1 MTAYGARRPRSG
13 REGSLFSKRTRI
25 AKPMSKTSFS
35 DPEPDLPLPAQP
47 SGVEHDGAQFFFW
60 PRMAER
66 RKAMGH
72 SEYDP
77 GAKERRPWTAGRKL
91 GGKRALDL
99 SAEELSA
106 CDGVSRAAPVPAIP
120 PASVCFQQRPLRRQA
135 APATVGGQRPL
146 GSSHGPTSRGS
157 LLFIERSWTA
167 DERTATTIESQEA
180 VRVFRNADPDA
191 LPDVAGFLVIA
202 PEPQR
207 ALSAKIK
214 PI

>member
-1 MTAYGARRPRSG
+1 
-13 REGSLFSKRTRI
+13 
-25 AKPMSKTSFS
+25 
-35 DPEPDLPLPAQP
+35 
-47 SGVEHDGAQFFFW
+47 
-60 PRMAER
+60 
-66 RKAMGH
+66 MGH

-167 DERTATTIESQEA
+167 DKRIVPKVEA
-180 VRVFRNADPDA
+180 QKAVCIPRNSDPDA
-191 LPDVAGFLVIA
+191 PPDFAGFVA
-202 PEPQR
+202 TASEPKR
-207 ALSAKIK
+207 AFSAKIE
-214 PI
+214 PIEATINPQRRGEPSWSSRQVAQALDAAI